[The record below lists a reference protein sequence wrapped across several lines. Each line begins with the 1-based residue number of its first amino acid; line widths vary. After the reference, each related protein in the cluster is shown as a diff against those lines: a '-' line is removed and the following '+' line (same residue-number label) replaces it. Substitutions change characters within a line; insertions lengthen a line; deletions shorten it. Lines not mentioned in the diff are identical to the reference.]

1 MAAGN
6 PHGDG
11 ADEGAP
17 RRRLFS
23 GLRVRLLVLVALAV
37 VPALLIILRAGSQ
50 AREAALSHAAD
61 SAVRLAQLA
70 AVQGNQLVSDAAP
83 YVEMLARLP
92 VVRGE
97 DRAAQSELFARLLRE
112 HPQYGNVG
120 LIALDGR
127 VRASGVPFD
136 PATDLSDREY
146 FRRALANG
154 RASLGRCQFGR
165 IFKEPSINMATVV
178 RDEHDGVSAV
188 VYVAIRLDWLRR
200 FAAQAK
206 LPADAAIT
214 LFDDQGTVIARYP
227 DPEELVQKKMPDAP
241 LVRAVLASG
250 EGHMSVAGLTG
261 IERPH
266 AWAPLRWGN
275 ETRGYED
282 TGSYIAVGVSA
293 TQEIEAAEL
302 AQTENLF
309 ALAVAAV
316 LAVVVAWVAGDLL
329 VVRRVRALVGVTER
343 IRSGSLDARVG
354 APYGG
359 GELAELAA
367 SIDAMAES
375 LQRRE
380 AELQR
385 AEARYRSLVEQTPAV
400 FYTAT
405 ADSPARDVYAGPGVE
420 TLLGFTARQ
429 WREDPQL
436 WSKQLH
442 AEDRIRVALEYGRAV
457 SAGGA
462 FAMEYRLTGR
472 DGRPVWVRD
481 SAAVQR
487 GTGGA
492 PRVTGLIV
500 DVTEVRE
507 LHERMLRGR
516 QLDAA
521 ARLASAVAREVD
533 DSASSVRRHVVM
545 VQPKLEADAAAKG
558 HVDGVLRALDRVAAL
573 TKRLRAFGGGLAL
586 EPELVDAS
594 GAVRKLLPEIRRVAG
609 EGTEVVALPLPGE
622 TLVSADPARF
632 DEALLRM
639 AALARRSMPKG
650 GRLSVGTHVV
660 EIDEGDARRQVGAR
674 PGVYFVAAVGE
685 TGPGGAAAP
694 AEWIIDLDAAAA
706 PATREAALDF
716 AAVLGFALQ
725 SGGYADVVTAEG
737 KWTTYRLFLPRADKP
752 AAAPAPR
759 RA

>member
-1 MAAGN
+1 MS
-6 PHGDG
+6 
-11 ADEGAP
+11 AP
-17 RRRLFS
+17 RSRLFS

-37 VPALLIILRAGSQ
+37 VPALLIILRAGAQ
-50 AREAALSHAAD
+50 AREAALSHAGD
-61 SAVRLAQLA
+61 SAERLAQLA
-70 AVQGNQLVSDAAP
+70 AVQGNQVLFDAAP
-83 YVEMLARLP
+83 YVEALARMP

-97 DRAAQSELFARLLRE
+97 DSAAQNALFQEVMRE
-112 HPQYGNVG
+112 HQQYVNVG
-120 LIALDGR
+120 LIGLDGR
-127 VRASGVPFD
+127 VRASGLPFD
-136 PATDLSDREY
+136 PATDLSDRDY

-154 RASLGRCQFGR
+154 HASLGRCQYGR
-165 IFKEPSINMATVV
+165 ITRKPSINMATVV
-178 RDEHDGVSAV
+178 RDEWGRVNAV
-188 VYVAIRLDWLRR
+188 VYVAILLDWLPR
-200 FAAQAK
+200 FAVQAK
-206 LPADAAIT
+206 LPADAAVT
-214 LFDDQGTVIARYP
+214 LLDDEGTIIARFP
-227 DPEELVQKKMPDAP
+227 DPERLTQQKLPGAP
-241 LVRAVLASG
+241 LVRAVLAGG
-250 EGHMSVAGLTG
+250 EGRATVAGLTG
-261 IERPH
+261 VKRPH
-266 AWAPLRWGN
+266 AWAPLAWD
-275 ETRGYED
+275 EVP

-293 TQEIEAAEL
+293 SAEIAAADR
-302 AQTENLF
+302 AQAENLL
-309 ALAVAAV
+309 ALAAAGV
-316 LAVVVAWVAGDLL
+316 LALIVAWVAGDLL
-329 VVRRVRALVGVTER
+329 VVRRARALVGVTER
-343 IRSGSLDARVG
+343 IRAGSLDARVG

-375 LQRRE
+375 LEKRE

-400 FYTAT
+400 FYTSA
-405 ADSPARDVYAGPGVE
+405 ADSTARDVFAGPGVE
-420 TLLGFTARQ
+420 TLLGFTAKE
-429 WREDPQL
+429 WRDDPQL

-442 AEDRIRVALEYGRAV
+442 ADDRVRVALEYGRAV
-457 SAGGA
+457 AAGGA

-472 DGRPVWVRD
+472 DGHPVWVRD
-481 SAAVQR
+481 AAAVQR
-487 GTGGA
+487 AEGGA

-500 DVTEVRE
+500 DVTEVKE

-533 DSASSVRRHVVM
+533 DAASAARRHMVM
-545 VQPKLEADAAAKG
+545 LQPKTESDPAAKG
-558 HVDGVLRALDRVAAL
+558 HVDGVLRALERAGAL
-573 TKRLRAFGGGLAL
+573 TRRLRAFGGGLAL

-594 GAVRKLLPEIRRVAG
+594 EAVRKLLPEIRRVAG
-609 EGTEVVALPLPGE
+609 LGNDVVALPLPGE

-650 GRLSVGTHVV
+650 GSLAVGTQVI
-660 EIDEGDARRQVGAR
+660 EIDEDDARRQVGAR

-685 TGPGGAAAP
+685 TGAGAGASPAA
-694 AEWIIDLDAAAA
+694 WIIDLDAAAA

-737 KWTTYRLFLPRADKP
+737 KWTTYRLFLPRAEQP
-752 AAAPAPR
+752 SSSRGAR